1 MARASAGAPPSW
13 SIATI
18 AAPFFMSTV
27 DLIETHN
34 WAMRETTP
42 TFLDTA
48 IFFTLSVAIGI
59 DATGFSRRITNYEIR
74 VLAYVSVLVASPLYT
89 VLALSL
95 GTLRRNLTSLVVI
108 LLCIGVAAPAFTV
121 NSGGDRWGSI
131 CFSDTIMFMIA
142 RTTMAS
148 FFGAIFLACEL
159 CRLLLGPIQRATQGS
174 RREFLKQMPQEQP
187 WGRQADRSCWQ
198 SVPSFSKRYIYNWT
212 QHKGPIWAVATFSLI
227 FTLTAAGHLAIERG
241 RMQSLA
247 GQVTRNRR

>member
-1 MARASAGAPPSW
+1 MLAAYAFELFFITVFYLSRLIGPGTGGDKVIDNAASNCQCLAVTTHRCAGGARECRCSAVMVHSDNCGTLLHEHGRS
-13 SIATI
+13 
-18 AAPFFMSTV
+18 V
-27 DLIETHN
+27 IETHN

-159 CRLLLGPIQRATQGS
+159 CRLLLGPIQRAAQGS
-174 RREFLKQMPQEQP
+174 RREFLNQM
-187 WGRQADRSCWQ
+187 S
-198 SVPSFSKRYIYNWT
+198 
-212 QHKGPIWAVATFSLI
+212 
-227 FTLTAAGHLAIERG
+227 
-241 RMQSLA
+241 
-247 GQVTRNRR
+247 